1 MAGTDVLYIEAN
13 TGISGDMFVA
23 SMLDLGVPEDK
34 LRQVLASVPADGF
47 DVVVSRKE
55 KGGVS
60 VCDFDVRL
68 DEKYENHDHDMDYL
82 YGHEHGHDHEHD
94 GHTHDHDHDG
104 HTHGHSHDHV
114 HRGLKEINDILD
126 RTDMSERARALAKR
140 IFEILGSA
148 ESKAH
153 GVSMDKV
160 HFHEVGAID
169 SIVDIVAAAVCVD
182 EIGIDK
188 VVISPIGEGSGTVRT
203 MHGILSVP
211 VPAVAH
217 IASDNS
223 LVIRQTPWRGEY
235 ITPTGAAIA
244 AAIRTDDELPGSYSI
259 KKIGVGGGK
268 RDYDPPSMVRAMIL
282 NTQNAPDESRIVRL
296 ETDID
301 DSTGEVIGH
310 VMDKLYAAGARE
322 VHFSP
327 IYMKKN
333 RPGIELVV
341 ITTLDK
347 TDELERIIFMETS
360 TIGIRKQLMDRS
372 VLKRRE
378 VTVET
383 EYGELKLKEV
393 TLPDGTTRRYP
404 EYESLKA
411 LADKAGKSIMEIQA
425 VATAYNK

>member
-1 MAGTDVLYIEAN
+1 M
-13 TGISGDMFVA
+13 
-23 SMLDLGVPEDK
+23 
-34 LRQVLASVPADGF
+34 
-47 DVVVSRKE
+47 
-55 KGGVS
+55 
-60 VCDFDVRL
+60 
-68 DEKYENHDHDMDYL
+68 
-82 YGHEHGHDHEHD
+82 
-94 GHTHDHDHDG
+94 
-104 HTHGHSHDHV
+104 

-282 NTQNAPDESRIVRL
+282 AETKEHNDMSYHADAGIPGADYRLSAPDESRIVRL

-378 VTVET
+378 ITVET
-383 EYGELKLKEV
+383 EYGELELKEV
-393 TLPDGTTRRYP
+393 ILPDGTTRRYP

-411 LADKAGKSIMEIQA
+411 LAEKAGKSIIEIQA
-425 VATAYNK
+425 VATAYSK